1 MSEGSV
7 AVDGESNPNGSA
19 EAEGASMNRHLK
31 FGIEEE
37 YFITDL
43 DTRRMSE
50 KPSSASIEECKVVMG
65 HCFAYEM
72 FQGQIEVAS
81 PIFTCM
87 PEAEEYL
94 VTARKRLR
102 RTLELY
108 GLGLLSAGSHP
119 LADWRMQQATDQAH
133 FLQLFEDY
141 QRVARR
147 SLLSGLHVHVE
158 VPSHLDRVQ
167 VMNEVLPWTPLL
179 LALSSSSPFWDGA
192 DSGFMSYRQTACD
205 EWPRMGIPELF
216 EDEAAYDAYVALLIR
231 TGTIRQASECWWGL
245 RPASRYPTLELRMT
259 DACPRLEDALCI
271 ASFFR
276 LLVAYAIDQSR
287 PGSAYSQKS
296 HWILKENRW
305 RAKRSGAHASF
316 IVEGY
321 DRPFSAEQWLFLAEQ
336 ILGDAARKLRVENVF
351 SHARRILRNG
361 TSADRQRDVYE
372 RVLRSTEDVHA
383 ALSQVVDQLL
393 METSEEPCISDDPND
408 RCAS

>member
-1 MSEGSV
+1 
-7 AVDGESNPNGSA
+7 
-19 EAEGASMNRHLK
+19 MNRQLK

-50 KPSSASIEECKVVMG
+50 QPPSASIEACKEVLG
-65 HCFAYEM
+65 DCFAYEM

-87 PEAEEYL
+87 PQAQDYL
-94 VTARKRLR
+94 ATARKGLR
-102 RTLELY
+102 RTLEPY

-119 LADWRMQQATDQAH
+119 LADWRMQQATEQDH

-141 QRVARR
+141 QSVARR

-205 EWPRMGIPELF
+205 EWPRMGIPEF
-216 EDEAAYDAYVALLIR
+216 FADEPAYDAYVALLMR
-231 TGTIRQASECWWGL
+231 TGTIRQASECWWGV

-276 LLVAYAIDQSR
+276 LLVAHAIDQPR
-287 PGSAYSQKS
+287 PGLAYSQAS
-296 HWILKENRW
+296 RWILKENRW
-305 RAKRSGAHASF
+305 RAKRGGIHASF

-321 DRPFSAEQWLFLAEQ
+321 DRPFSAEQWLFLAQQ
-336 ILGDAARKLRVENVF
+336 ILGDAARTLRVENVF
-351 SHARRILRNG
+351 SQARRILRNG
-361 TSADRQRDVYE
+361 TSADRQRNAYE
-372 RVLRSTEDVHA
+372 RVLRNTGEVHT
-383 ALSQVVDQLL
+383 ALSHVVDQLL
-393 METSEEPCISDDPND
+393 METSQEPCISDDLQ
-408 RCAS
+408 RAVCES